1 MQPASREQIVA
12 IIRQRAERHREFA
25 AGEVGIEARGL
36 GPGPAPP
43 PFMAPGLPHH
53 PPIPMFAP
61 VRSCYTKSTTVIGV
75 LSSGWLTRHQT
86 RFLNYAWL
94 S

>member
-25 AGEVGIEARGL
+25 AGEIGVEARGL

-43 PFMAPGLPHH
+43 PFMAPG
-53 PPIPMFAP
+53 
-61 VRSCYTKSTTVIGV
+61 
-75 LSSGWLTRHQT
+75 SSSNPT
-86 RFLNYAWL
+86 YV
-94 S
+94 SS